1 MKQLLRVAVP
11 ILCTA
16 LLPFAAFAQA
26 YPSKIIKVVIPW
38 PGGSNDAAG
47 RIVFQRVAE
56 SIGQPVVIENRAGA
70 SGTIGAAYVAKS
82 PPDGYTVMVTSA
94 SHISN
99 AHLYKNLPFDALNDF
114 IGITPLTVQTGIL
127 IVHPSLPVKTVKDL
141 IALAKAKPNQILYG
155 SSGSGSY
162 LHLAMAHF
170 NIMTATKMTHVP
182 YKGGD
187 AAGIGL
193 AGGELQA
200 MVASMPIV
208 RPHLGGN
215 RIRVLAVTSETRMKQ
230 LADTPTLAEAGVPGY
245 EFTAWVAAFVPA
257 GTPRSIVDKLSAE
270 IRKALDHPDV
280 LAKYD
285 SVAFETLFMTPD
297 QFAVR
302 LKSDSEK
309 YADCADR
316 SQG

>member
-1 MKQLLRVAVP
+1 MKQVLRMAAP

-16 LLPFAAFAQA
+16 LLPSAAFAQA

-127 IVHPSLPVKTVKDL
+127 MVHPSLPVKSVKEL

-162 LHLAMAHF
+162 LHLAMAHL

-230 LADTPTLAEAGVPGY
+230 LADTPTLAEAGV
-245 EFTAWVAAFVPA
+245 
-257 GTPRSIVDKLSAE
+257 
-270 IRKALDHPDV
+270 LDGCSL
-280 LAKYD
+280 LAKVAGACNLRVALLPAHVLNV
-285 SVAFETLFMTPD
+285 SVSAANP
-297 QFAVR
+297 VR
-302 LKSDSEK
+302 ACL
-309 YADCADR
+309 
-316 SQG
+316 